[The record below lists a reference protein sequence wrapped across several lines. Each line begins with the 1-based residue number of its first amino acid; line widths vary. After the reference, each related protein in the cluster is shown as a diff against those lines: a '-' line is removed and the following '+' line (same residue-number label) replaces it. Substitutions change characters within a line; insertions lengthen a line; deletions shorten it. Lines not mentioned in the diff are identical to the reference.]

1 MSYSD
6 SNIITTLS
14 ISNLLSLN
22 TLYMNIDSL
31 TAFELLDSSVTNLNN
46 VILNNLTELTISNTP
61 LSSFNNSFPILQT
74 LALNNMNNSN
84 LIIDL
89 SQVPSLQNFSMSK
102 HIIYLANNSITSLS
116 ISNLANLSNILLSQ
130 TPNLT
135 TFSLVNLPSLTSADI
150 PSSLVS
156 LTVNTVPILSNFTNY
171 TMVDLTTLTL
181 INMSISTFSNNSLP
195 ALVQLQMSNC
205 VLIQPTSAPSPT

>member
-1 MSYSD
+1 MQM
-6 SNIITTLS
+6 NNLTT
-14 ISNLLSLN
+14 
-22 TLYMNIDSL
+22 
-31 TAFELLDSSVTNLNN
+31 FELLNSSVTNLNN

>member
-1 MSYSD
+1 
-6 SNIITTLS
+6 
-14 ISNLLSLN
+14 
-22 TLYMNIDSL
+22 MNIDSL

-205 VLIQPTSAPSPT
+205 VLIQATSAPSAT